1 MKTFS
6 FYPNTPYTLPDGKII
21 EIEPYRVEELA
32 EYVLPLDK
40 AKSTLMELQLKASKI
55 LPDELL
61 SDDNNGMTDKD
72 LSDDEISNIKDLL
85 DEIEET
91 RTNTVLLSNRL
102 AQLGLKRAL
111 YPDASDK
118 IGKELDE
125 YPDIGIMT
133 KNAQEI
139 RDIMIGLANNNMP
152 VVDDTKKAGKQK
164 TRKKSSKTSTTE

>member
-1 MKTFS
+1 
-6 FYPNTPYTLPDGKII
+6 
-21 EIEPYRVEELA
+21 
-32 EYVLPLDK
+32 
-40 AKSTLMELQLKASKI
+40 
-55 LPDELL
+55 
-61 SDDNNGMTDKD
+61 
-72 LSDDEISNIKDLL
+72 
-85 DEIEET
+85 
-91 RTNTVLLSNRL
+91 SNRL

-118 IGKELDE
+118 IGEELDE

-152 VVDDTKKAGKQK
+152 VVDDTKKVGKQK